1 MNVKISAWSIKNP
14 IPVAVLFL
22 VLLIA
27 GVAGFRSLPIKLYP
41 DVSFPIVQVSI
52 VNPGAAA
59 SEVETQIT
67 REVEAAVSN
76 VAGVKHVQ
84 STVTQGGSV
93 SIVEFE
99 IGEDEQKSTD
109 EVRSAIDRIRGNL
122 PRGIEEPI
130 VQRFDIDSAPTVT
143 YAVSTDTMSDV
154 ELSWFVEDTISRQLI
169 TEKDV
174 AQIDRVG
181 GVDREIN
188 VTLDPR
194 RLEALGLTAAA
205 VNDALRASNADLPG
219 GRSEVGDREQTV
231 RVLGA
236 ADTVEALRQTVIPT
250 AGGRDVRLSE
260 VATVASGAAE
270 RRGFAALNGRSVVGF
285 QVKKTKSSSDVSVAK
300 AIALATDRLAK
311 KYPDVHFERIVTTA
325 TSTQN
330 SYTAT
335 REALI
340 EGMVLAAIVVWL
352 FLRNWRATLIAAAAM
367 PVSLIPTFA
376 VMSLMN
382 FSLNMI
388 TLLALTLVIGI
399 LVDDAIVEI
408 ENIDKRVATGQSP
421 YEAALVGA
429 DEIGLA
435 VLATTAAIVVVFL
448 PVSLMG
454 GFAGQFFMEF
464 GFTVAIAVLFS
475 LLVARL
481 LTPLLAAYFIKPSA
495 AAHEPKPF
503 DGYYRKSLDFALNHR
518 WLSLGLAGLLLVGS
532 LMLAASLPTGFTPPQ
547 DNGILNLNFD
557 GAPGATLDDMR
568 RSNDLLTQKLL
579 AEPDVKT
586 VFSNV
591 GSAGSDGDVRAGKIT
606 ILLKDERSQTTQE
619 FQDGLRGLLLGIP
632 DVRLGFSAGDGSGS
646 STIQILLASEDAELL
661 SATALKVE
669 REMRGLDQLTNVHQ
683 VTPRPGSELIISPK
697 AAEAA
702 RLGVTADALASVAR
716 VATLGDVDAN
726 TAKFNTGDQ
735 RLPIRVRLP
744 GSARADLDTLRNL
757 RVPTLS
763 GASVPLAAVADI
775 RFQHGAARIE
785 RFDRSRRATLEA
797 QLAGVSLGDANK
809 AINKLPTLANLPEG
823 VTQPAYGQS
832 ENMAELFG
840 SFGAAMLAG
849 IGLIFGV
856 IVLLFKSF
864 FKPIT
869 ILAALPLSLAGAFL
883 GLLIA
888 GSELDLSA
896 LIGLLMLMGLAAKN
910 SILLVE
916 FAIEAENAG
925 ASQKEALLRACRERA
940 RPIVMTT
947 LAMAAGMVPTALA
960 LGEGSEFRS
969 PMAIAVIGGL
979 ISSTLLS
986 LVLVP
991 VVYELVDDFEMWV
1004 MPKLGR
1010 LVVKPERSP
1019 ESEAASGGADTSKQ
1033 GASPN

>member
-763 GASVPLAAVADI
+763 GTSVPLAAVADI

-1019 ESEAASGGADTSKQ
+1019 ESESAAGGADTSKQ
-1033 GASPN
+1033 GASR

>member
-1 MNVKISAWSIKNP
+1 MKVKISAWSIQNP

-27 GVAGFRSLPIKLYP
+27 GIAGYRSLPIKLYP
-41 DVSFPIVQVSI
+41 DVTFPIVQVSI
-52 VNPGAAA
+52 AMPGAAA
-59 SEVETQIT
+59 SEIETQIT

-93 SIVEFE
+93 SVVEFE
-99 IGEDEQKSTD
+99 IGEDAQKSTD

-143 YAVSTDTMSDV
+143 YAVSTDSMTDV
-154 ELSWFVEDTISRQLI
+154 ELSWFVEDTIARELI
-169 TEKDV
+169 TEKGV
-174 AQIDRVG
+174 AQVDRIG

-205 VNDALRASNADLPG
+205 VNDALRRSNADLPG

-285 QVKKTKSSSDVSVAK
+285 EVKKTKSASDVAVAK
-300 AIALATDRLAK
+300 AIALATDRLAG
-311 KYPDVHFERIVTTA
+311 KYPDVHFERIVSTA

-330 SYTAT
+330 SYMAT

-376 VMSLMN
+376 VMSLMG

-408 ENIDKRVATGQSP
+408 ENIDKRVASGQSP

-435 VLATTAAIVVVFL
+435 VLATTSAIVVVFL

-481 LTPLLAAYFIKPSA
+481 LTPLLAAYFIKPA
-495 AAHEPKPF
+495 RQAHEREPF
-503 DGYYRKSLDFALNHR
+503 DGFYRKSLDFALAHR
-518 WLSLGLAGLLLVGS
+518 WLSLGLAGLLLIGS
-532 LMLAASLPTGFTPPQ
+532 FMLAAALPTGFTPPQ
-547 DNGILNLNFD
+547 DNGIIKLSFD

-568 RSNDLLTQKLL
+568 RSNDQLTQALL
-579 AEPDVKT
+579 AKPDVKT
-586 VFSNV
+586 VFSNI
-591 GSAGSDGDVRAGKIT
+591 GSAGSDGDVRAGSVT
-606 ILLKDERSQTTQE
+606 VLLKDERSQTTQA
-619 FQDGLRGLLLGIP
+619 FQDGLRELLLGIP
-632 DVRLGFSAGDGSGS
+632 DVRLGFSAGDGGGS
-646 STIQILLASEDAELL
+646 STVQILLASDDAERLA
-661 SATALKVE
+661 STALKLE
-669 REMRGLDQLTNVHQ
+669 REMRGLSQLANVHQ

-702 RLGVTADALASVAR
+702 RLGVTADALAAVAR

-726 TAKFNTGDQ
+726 TAKFNTGEQ

-744 GSARADLDTLRNL
+744 GAARADLDTLRNL
-757 RVPTLS
+757 RVPTGS
-763 GASVPLAAVADI
+763 GGSVPLAAVADI
-775 RFQHGAARIE
+775 RFQPGAARIE
-785 RFDRSRRATLEA
+785 RFDRKRRATIEA
-797 QLAGVSLGDANK
+797 QLNDASLGDANE
-809 AINKLPTLANLPEG
+809 AINKLPTLRALPEG

-916 FAIEAENAG
+916 FAIEAESSG
-925 ASQKEALLRACRERA
+925 ATQKEALLRACRERA

-947 LAMAAGMVPTALA
+947 VAMAAGMVPTALA

-969 PMAIAVIGGL
+969 PMAVAVIGGL

-991 VVYELVDDFEMWV
+991 VVYELIDDFEMWL
-1004 MPKLGR
+1004 MPKLGC
-1010 LVVKPERSP
+1010 LVVKPEEGEAKEDTAKEASHPVGGSP
-1019 ESEAASGGADTSKQ
+1019 G
-1033 GASPN
+1033 